1 MHEHTLRNVETAAH
15 GHLASVLVLT
25 WPFGVALAL
34 LLALTWRCWC
44 CRVHGVTW
52 PFNVVSS
59 GPFPMC
65 GVETWSWE
73 FDLQSG
79 HQ

>member
-1 MHEHTLRNVETAAH
+1 
-15 GHLASVLVLT
+15 
-25 WPFGVALAL
+25 
-34 LLALTWRCWC
+34 LLALTWRRWC